1 MGEKANTP
9 KYQKQA
15 AEKFAKDSGKQKKV
29 SGGEGHGSA
38 R

>member
-15 AEKFAKDSGKQKKV
+15 AQKFAADSRKGKKV
-29 SGGEGHGSA
+29 SGGEGKGGD